1 MARTIIFST
10 LLLLGTGAHAAPVP
24 QLPGG
29 APVAADPQSRCGW
42 VSAQWTRPV
51 EQRDYYGVQI
61 TRIDGKSTPLQSQNR
76 YRVDPGTRT
85 LTLSDFALSPHHL
98 TVSAS
103 TIAQIDKMKR
113 LEQQRAYKT
122 FDVEVKPGVSYRIG
136 ARLRRDRLDAESIR
150 ANEYWEPV
158 VWEERAEPCR

>member
-1 MARTIIFST
+1 MSRAILVCT
-10 LLLLGTGAHAAPVP
+10 LLLAAASVHAAPVH
-24 QLPGG
+24 LPGG
-29 APVAADPQSRCGW
+29 EPVAADPSSRCGY
-42 VSAQWTRPV
+42 VSTLWRRPV
-51 EQRDYYGVQI
+51 DQRDYYGVEI
-61 TRIDGKSTPLQSQNR
+61 TRIDGKSTPLQTRNR
-76 YRVDPGTRT
+76 HQVQPGPRI
-85 LTLSDFALSPHHL
+85 LTLSDYALDPHGL

-122 FDVEVKPGVSYRIG
+122 FEVDVKPGVSYRIG

-158 VWEERAEPCR
+158 VWEERAEPCP

>member
-1 MARTIIFST
+1 MTRPIILST
-10 LLLLGTGAHAAPVP
+10 LLLAAASVHATPVH
-24 QLPGG
+24 LPGG
-29 APVAADPQSRCGW
+29 APVSADPQSRCGY
-42 VSAQWTRPV
+42 VSSQWRRPV
-51 EQRDYYGVQI
+51 EQRDYYGVDI
-61 TRIDGKSTPLQSQNR
+61 TRIDGESTPLQPQNR
-76 YRVDPGTRT
+76 HRVDPGVRT
-85 LTLSDFALSPHHL
+85 LTVSDFAMSPHHL

-122 FDVEVKPGVSYRIG
+122 FEVDVKPGVSYRIG
-136 ARLRRDRLDAESIR
+136 ARLRRDRLDGESIR

>member
-1 MARTIIFST
+1 MLRSILLST
-10 LLLLGTGAHAAPVP
+10 LISTATYAQATPVHM
-24 QLPGG
+24 PGG
-29 APVAADPQSRCGW
+29 AAVAADPQSRCGY
-42 VSAQWTRPV
+42 VTTQWTRPV

-61 TRIDGKSTPLQSQNR
+61 TRIDGKSTPLQTRNR
-76 YRVDPGTRT
+76 YRVDTGSRT
-85 LTLSDFALSPHHL
+85 LTLSDYALSPHDL

-122 FDVEVKPGVSYRIG
+122 FEVDVKPGVSYRIG

-158 VWEERAEPCR
+158 VWEERAEPCP